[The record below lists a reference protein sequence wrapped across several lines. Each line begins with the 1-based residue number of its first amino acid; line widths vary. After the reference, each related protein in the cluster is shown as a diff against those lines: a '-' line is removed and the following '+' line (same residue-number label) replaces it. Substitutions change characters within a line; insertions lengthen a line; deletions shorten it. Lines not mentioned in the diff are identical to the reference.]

1 MYGDRCTM
9 AWIIGLKSFLDVA
22 EAHRSSKGSM
32 CCPCCI
38 CKNNKEFSRRSTLH
52 VHLIKRGFI
61 DNNTLWTKHG
71 EPGVLMK
78 DDEEDDD
85 DDSAHLYEA
94 GAFNDEP
101 MDKDEKNATEE
112 QPRDELG

>member
-1 MYGDRCTM
+1 
-9 AWIIGLKSFLDVA
+9 
-22 EAHRSSKGSM
+22 
-32 CCPCCI
+32 
-38 CKNNKEFSRRSTLH
+38 
-52 VHLIKRGFI
+52 
-61 DNNTLWTKHG
+61 
-71 EPGVLMK
+71 MK